1 MNKYA
6 ELSAKHQAEVN
17 AFPFMWA
24 FSKKQ
29 FEEGMAQLG
38 LLPTDTDKIYS
49 IGSGGYIRKTDSD
62 ALAAM
67 MDRHAAERQAA
78 IDADTTG
85 EGFILDMFTY
95 ELDNHE
101 YCITWDLEPTL
112 DALGL
117 TVEEI
122 NASPALLHGLKLAER
137 RCRYERN

>member
-6 ELSAKHQAEVN
+6 ELSAKHQKEVN
-17 AFPFMWA
+17 EFPFMFA
-24 FSKKQ
+24 FNKKQ
-29 FEEGMAQLG
+29 FEEGMARLG
-38 LLPTDTDKIYS
+38 LLPTDTDKIYHV
-49 IGSGGYIRKTDSD
+49 GAGGYIRKTDSD

-78 IDADTTG
+78 INADETG
-85 EGFILDMFTY
+85 EGFILDMFVY

-117 TVEEI
+117 TIDEI
-122 NASPALLHGLKLAER
+122 NASPALLHGLKLAMR
-137 RCRYERN
+137 RCR